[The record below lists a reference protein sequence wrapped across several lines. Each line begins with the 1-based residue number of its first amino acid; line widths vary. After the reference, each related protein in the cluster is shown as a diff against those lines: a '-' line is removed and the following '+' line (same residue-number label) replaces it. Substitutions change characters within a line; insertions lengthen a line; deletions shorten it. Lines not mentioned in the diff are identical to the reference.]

1 MFTDY
6 SRLQVIIAIHDLW
19 YIGKDLKELLDELES
34 RGLECSQ
41 EFLEEVV
48 DDLETEWDYLHG
60 YIDED

>member
-1 MFTDY
+1 MNTELRWAVVQ
-6 SRLQVIIAIHDLW
+6 SINELW
-19 YIGKDLKELLDELES
+19 YIGKDLKELLDELEI

-48 DDLETEWDYLHG
+48 EDLETEWDYLYG